1 MHSKGVAHRDL
12 KLENILVGER
22 GVEVGDIIIAD
33 LGLSRILSKP
43 EDGEHGMTYMCG
55 SSGYVAPEVIRSAT
69 DASGRAL
76 FTSKPT
82 AGYGLKVDVWSVG
95 VILHT
100 LVYGSRP
107 YEGAPADMVRIHLPH
122 NNNTEL
128 RCSCLICALLACILL
143 IPLPLSL
150 SLVQV
155 RYLVSDKAA
164 DDAAAKIPQGI
175 LDPEGG
181 GDRVWKTT
189 SAALRDF
196 LRCLL
201 QKKPDA
207 RISASEALMH
217 PWISEQRALV
227 DAAVAA
233 AATASATLAPEA
245 AEAAPAAAAP
255 AALTGAAEEEAAD
268 KPGKEETEEEPAA
281 AVEVSGAAVA
291 PDALAAALRLAAP
304 PADEDAVPSAAGA
317 SAP

>member
-107 YEGAPADMVRIHLPH
+107 YEGAPADMVRILLPH

-181 GDRVWKTT
+181 GIGFGRRP
-189 SAALRDF
+189 ALRCVIF
-196 LRCLL
+196 CAVCCRRSRMRASLPAKRSCTRGSQSSARSSTPPSLLLPPHRLLLHQRRRRLLLRRRPPRRLRGRLRRRLL
-201 QKKPDA
+201 TSQE
-207 RISASEALMH
+207 R
-217 PWISEQRALV
+217 RR
-227 DAAVAA
+227 
-233 AATASATLAPEA
+233 
-245 AEAAPAAAAP
+245 
-255 AALTGAAEEEAAD
+255 
-268 KPGKEETEEEPAA
+268 
-281 AVEVSGAAVA
+281 
-291 PDALAAALRLAAP
+291 LRRSLLLLLK
-304 PADEDAVPSAAGA
+304 
-317 SAP
+317 